1 MALEVADGLVDEG
14 DGSGIDNGPP
24 RLGRHVSAMDTS
36 QADRPLRRLR
46 PRLPFGDILLRRGE
60 HLELLS
66 KEAQGFG
73 QMFFVPREG
82 ERYGRRGGYGDKLP
96 GDGTNGLGV
105 TMWNGMRQTRLALLI
120 WRRMRWKC
128 KWRQRWLLML
138 QLRRHWILKRN
149 AVRRRRRRSGG
160 NAGSTRGIVANIY
173 VLLRLASHRSRYR
186 CVRTIG
192 SGVLRRGRRV
202 SAGRRTR
209 EAFHVG
215 LPRCTFSE
223 CTLAFVREEP

>member
-96 GDGTNGLGV
+96 G
-105 TMWNGMRQTRLALLI
+105 
-120 WRRMRWKC
+120 
-128 KWRQRWLLML
+128 
-138 QLRRHWILKRN
+138 
-149 AVRRRRRRSGG
+149 
-160 NAGSTRGIVANIY
+160 
-173 VLLRLASHRSRYR
+173 
-186 CVRTIG
+186 
-192 SGVLRRGRRV
+192 
-202 SAGRRTR
+202 
-209 EAFHVG
+209 
-215 LPRCTFSE
+215 
-223 CTLAFVREEP
+223 